1 MKKVVVTGGSGGSGR
16 YVVRHLLE
24 QGYDVLNLDRAAPN
38 EDLAPFQAV
47 DLTDYSQTAA
57 AMNGYETVVHFGANP
72 NPDFDF
78 VTGADRF
85 KNNTIGAF
93 NVFNAAVALGMKRIV
108 WASSET
114 VLGFP
119 FDDVRPDSLPVDEQH
134 ALKPQ
139 NSYALS
145 KVVCEELARQ
155 MNRLYGIP
163 IISLRFSNILYT
175 GTDHPANY
183 EALPGYWPD
192 PFSRKFN
199 LWGYIDARDAAR
211 SVRLSLEAGIDTA
224 EVFIIAAA
232 DTIMNRPNAELVEA
246 VFPGVPIK
254 AGTGD
259 FETLLSIDKA
269 RRLLG
274 FEPRY
279 SWRDIVPT
287 SALL

>member
-1 MKKVVVTGGSGGSGR
+1 MKKVVVTGGSGGSGH

-24 QGYDVLNLDRAAPN
+24 HGYEVLNLDRVPPK
-38 EDLAPFQAV
+38 EDLAPYGAV
-47 DLTDYSQTAA
+47 DLTDYVQMSTA
-57 AMNGYETVVHFGANP
+57 MKGYEAVVHFGANP

-85 KNNTIGAF
+85 KNNTIGAY

-119 FDDVRPDSLPVDEQH
+119 FDNVRPDYVPVDEQH
-134 ALKPQ
+134 TLKPQ

-155 MNRLYGIP
+155 MNRLYGMP
-163 IISLRFSNILYT
+163 IIGLRFSNILYT
-175 GTDHPANY
+175 GTAHPANY
-183 EALPGYWPD
+183 EAIPAYWPD

-199 LWGYIDARDAAR
+199 LWGYVDARDAAH
-211 SVRLSLEAGIDTA
+211 SVRLSLEADISGA

-232 DTIMNRPNAELVEA
+232 DTIMNRPNADLIEA

-269 RRLLG
+269 RQHLG
-274 FEPRY
+274 FEPQY
-279 SWRDIVPT
+279 SWHNLVPA
-287 SALL
+287 SEL